1 MQVFMLQ
8 TNALAPGVHSG
19 LSLEDKEALASVL
32 PGAELFYSEYA
43 FFLHVA
49 SLFKA
54 ASLVCHDVHFSQL
67 ALSFG
72 HPEADTIDLWHGV
85 IKGNIELGLYDDAY
99 SSLVVCPNDRLYVH
113 KLTRRLMCAQI
124 VPGQKTRM
132 CQRAGLSHVR
142 RKRCGQIDD
151 IQFRWLC

>member
-1 MQVFMLQ
+1 MFR
-8 TNALAPGVHSG
+8 TNGLTPGAHSG
-19 LSLEDKEALASVL
+19 LSLEDREALASVL

-49 SLFKA
+49 SLFKS
-54 ASLVCHDVHFSQL
+54 ASLVCHDVYFSQL

-72 HPEADTIDLWHGV
+72 HPEADTADLWHGV
-85 IKGNIELGLYDDAY
+85 IKGNIELGRYDDAY
-99 SSLVVCPNDRLYVH
+99 SSLVACPNDRLYVQM
-113 KLTRRLMCAQI
+113 LTCRLTCAQI
-124 VPGQKTRM
+124 VLGQKARM

-142 RKRCGQIDD
+142 RERRGQTDD